1 MPTHPLRDDIRLL
14 DGEWWASQPYE
25 AWSWMRSNAPV
36 YFDPVGETWA
46 VTRYEDLMAV
56 EKDPATFSSSRAPR
70 PHGLPMAMMISMD
83 DPAHA
88 QRRKLVSRGF
98 TPRRVRDHTETI
110 ARLCTTIVDRV
121 SERGECDFVVDI
133 ATPLPLLLI
142 ADMLGFPPESYDDLL
157 RWSDEMLRGT
167 NAHDPEAMEA
177 AMLAAIE
184 FREFQLDVIADR
196 RSRPPADDLISVLCH
211 AEIDGERLDDES
223 IIMESLLI
231 LIGGDE
237 TSRHVIADGMLALVD
252 HPDQK
257 QRLTDEPGLMEGAVE
272 ELLRWVSPIKNMART
287 VTSDTT
293 LGGQDLHEGDQV
305 IVVYPS
311 ANRDP
316 DVFVDPDRF
325 DVTRNPNPHVAFGFG
340 PHFCLGASLA
350 RLELRTMFTEV
361 LTRLPDLELVGPAE
375 PRRASNFIS
384 GPERMPVRFTPT
396 PASTS

>member
-1 MPTHPLRDDIRLL
+1 
-14 DGEWWASQPYE
+14 
-25 AWSWMRSNAPV
+25 
-36 YFDPVGETWA
+36 
-46 VTRYEDLMAV
+46 
-56 EKDPATFSSSRAPR
+56 
-70 PHGLPMAMMISMD
+70 
-83 DPAHA
+83 
-88 QRRKLVSRGF
+88 
-98 TPRRVRDHTETI
+98 VRDHTETI
-110 ARLCTTIVDRV
+110 KRLCSTIVDRV

-177 AMLAAIE
+177 AMMAAIE
-184 FREFQLDVIADR
+184 FRDYQLGVIADR
-196 RSRPPADDLISVLCH
+196 RSRPQDDDLISVLCH

-237 TSRHVIADGMLALVD
+237 TSRHVIADGMLALLA
-252 HPDQK
+252 HPDQRD
-257 QRLTDEPGLMEGAVE
+257 RLASEPDLMEVAVE

-287 VTSDTT
+287 VTRDTPF
-293 LGGQDLHEGDQV
+293 GGQDLHEGDQL

-311 ANRDP
+311 ANRDGS
-316 DVFVDPDRF
+316 VFDDPDRF
-325 DVTRNPNPHVAFGFG
+325 DITRNPNPHVAFGFG

-361 LTRLPDLELVGPAE
+361 LTRLPDLELAGPAE

-384 GPERMPVRFTPT
+384 GPELMPVRFTPT
-396 PASTS
+396 PASAN